1 MEMKKN
7 TIMKFKYS
15 LYSLALIASMACST
29 SKTVVDSSYAVE
41 EIPEVFA
48 QESEAEN
55 LILEKEE
62 MIPAVEK
69 DSLAFLKINPVD
81 VRWDLNDSIQPEF
94 KSNLD
99 KLVNA
104 WYAENS
110 IKTTAYDGPKTK
122 YVKEKIADSVYIKR
136 LQSISSMFDLSYNK
150 IVRNYI
156 ELYTQRRRK
165 QVEMMMGMSE
175 YYFPIFEEIL
185 DREGL
190 PQELKYLPIIES
202 ALNPKALSRAGAS
215 GLWQFMYST
224 GKMYKLEV
232 NSFVDDR
239 RDPIK
244 ATYAAAKFLKDLY
257 KMYGNWPLVI
267 AAYNCGPGNVNKAI
281 RRSGGKKNYWDIYY
295 RLPKETRG
303 YVPAFIAALYS
314 FNFHEEHGLYPR
326 PNQFPEVCD
335 TIMIKEQLHFDQIAK
350 FTNVSKAKLRELNPQ
365 YRADIIPAFSKP
377 YSLKIPFESA
387 LAFIDNQDSIT
398 SYKKEYYFNLKDKL
412 VNPRDRYQKYAHAVP
427 KGKSKVYYKVK
438 SGDAVGLIASWFHVR
453 TSNLRYWNN
462 IRRNMIRVGQKLAV
476 YVPKSK
482 ASYYKSFNSMS
493 KRQKQATLG
502 KSYVASQK
510 TRRVGK
516 STSVGSRNYVYYKV
530 RKNDNFWTIA
540 KKYPGV
546 SNYDIMRI
554 NNITNSRSL
563 RVGQRLKI
571 KTKS

>member
-1 MEMKKN
+1 
-7 TIMKFKYS
+7 MKFKYS

-29 SKTVVDSSYAVE
+29 SKTVVDNSSANE
-41 EIPEVFA
+41 ENPVVFA
-48 QESEAEN
+48 QESEVEN
-55 LILEKEE
+55 PVIEE
-62 MIPAVEK
+62 EDMTPAVEK

-99 KLVNA
+99 KLVNS
-104 WYAENS
+104 WYAQN
-110 IKTTAYDGPKTK
+110 TFKTK
-122 YVKEKIADSVYIKR
+122 EYEAPEEAYVKENLADSVYIKR
-136 LQSISSMFDLSYNK
+136 IESIPSMFDLSYNK

-165 QVEMMMGMSE
+165 QVEIMMGMSE

-185 DREGL
+185 DKEGL
-190 PQELKYLPIIES
+190 PLELKYLPIIES
-202 ALNPKALSRAGAS
+202 ALNPKALSRAGAC

-224 GKMYKLEV
+224 GRMYKLEV
-232 NSFVDDR
+232 NSFVDER
-239 RDPIK
+239 RDPVK
-244 ATYAAAKFLKDLY
+244 SSYAAAKFLKDLY

-335 TIMIKEQLHFDQIAK
+335 TLMIQEQLHFDQIAQ
-350 FTNVSKAKLRELNPQ
+350 FTKVSKDKLRELNPQ
-365 YRADIIPAFSKP
+365 YRADIIPALNKS
-377 YSLKIPFESA
+377 YSLKVPFEA
-387 LAFIDNQDSIT
+387 AMEFIDNQDSIT
-398 SYKKEYYFNLKDKL
+398 SYKKDYYFNLKDKV
-412 VNPRDRYQKYAHAVP
+412 VNPRDRYQKFAHVAP
-427 KGKSKVYYKVK
+427 TGKTKIYYKVR

-453 TSNLRYWNN
+453 PSDLRYWNN
-462 IRRNMIRVGQKLAV
+462 IRRNMIRVGQNLAV

-482 ASYYKSFNSMS
+482 AEFYRSFNSMS
-493 KRQKQATLG
+493 TGQKQATLG
-502 KSYVASQK
+502 KNYVARTNSVNSV
-510 TRRVGK
+510 RE
-516 STSVGSRNYVYYKV
+516 TSSGSGDYVYYTV

-540 KKYPGV
+540 KKFPGV

-554 NNITNSRSL
+554 NNIKDARSL
-563 RVGQRLKI
+563 KVGQKLKI
-571 KTKS
+571 KLRS

>member
-1 MEMKKN
+1 
-7 TIMKFKYS
+7 MKFKYS

-29 SKTVVDSSYAVE
+29 SKTVVDNSSADK

-48 QESEAEN
+48 QESEVEN
-55 LILEKEE
+55 PVIEE
-62 MIPAVEK
+62 EDMTPAVEK

-99 KLVNA
+99 KLVNS
-104 WYAENS
+104 WYAEN
-110 IKTTAYDGPKTK
+110 TFKTK
-122 YVKEKIADSVYIKR
+122 EYEVPDTPYVREKIADSVYIKR
-136 LQSISSMFDLSYNK
+136 LESIPSMFDLSYNK

-165 QVEMMMGMSE
+165 QVELMMGMSE

-185 DREGL
+185 DKEGL
-190 PQELKYLPIIES
+190 PLELKYLPIIES
-202 ALNPKALSRAGAS
+202 ALNPKALSRAGAC

-224 GKMYKLEV
+224 GRMYKLEV
-232 NSFVDDR
+232 NSFVDER
-239 RDPIK
+239 RDPVK
-244 ATYAAAKFLKDLY
+244 SSYAAAKFLKDLY

-314 FNFHEEHGLYPR
+314 FNFHEEHELYPR

-335 TIMIKEQLHFDQIAK
+335 TLMIKEQLHFDQIAQ
-350 FTNVSKAKLRELNPQ
+350 FTKVSKSKLRDLNPQ
-365 YRADIIPAFSKP
+365 YRADIIPA
-377 YSLKIPFESA
+377 LKKSYPLKVPFEAA
-387 LAFIDNQDSIT
+387 LDFIDNQDSIT
-398 SYKKEYYFNLKDKL
+398 SYKKDYYFNLKDKV
-412 VNPRDRYQKYAHAVP
+412 VNPRDRYQKYAHVVP
-427 KGKSKVYYKVK
+427 KGKAKIYYKVK

-453 TSNLRYWNN
+453 TSDLRYWNN

-482 ASYYKSFNSMS
+482 AEFYRSFNSMS
-493 KRQKQATLG
+493 KAQKQATLG
-502 KSYVASQK
+502 KNYIAKSSSQK
-510 TRRVGK
+510 TVRK
-516 STSVGSRNYVYYKV
+516 TNSGSGDYVYYTV

-540 KKYPGV
+540 KKFPGV

-554 NNITNSRSL
+554 NNIKDARSL
-563 RVGQRLKI
+563 RVGQKLKI
-571 KTKS
+571 KQRG

>member
-1 MEMKKN
+1 
-7 TIMKFKYS
+7 MKFRYS
-15 LYSLALIASMACST
+15 LYSLALIVSFACST
-29 SKTVVDSSYAVE
+29 SKTVVDHGSASDVE
-41 EIPEVFA
+41 LTEARA
-48 QESEAEN
+48 QELDNSDPLLEAGS
-55 LILEKEE
+55 LT
-62 MIPAVEK
+62 PAIEK
-69 DSLAFLKINPVD
+69 DTLAFLKVNPVD

-99 KLVNA
+99 NLVHS
-104 WYAENS
+104 WYAKN
-110 IKTTAYDGPKTK
+110 TFKTK
-122 YVKEKIADSVYIKR
+122 SYVTPEKPYVKEKIADSVYIQR
-136 LQSISSMFDLSYNK
+136 LQSIPSMFDLSYNK

-165 QVEMMMGMSE
+165 QVELMMGMSE

-185 DREGL
+185 DKEGL

-244 ATYAAAKFLKDLY
+244 ASYAAAKFLKDLY

-326 PNQFPEVCD
+326 PSSLPEVCD
-335 TIMIKEQLHFDQIAK
+335 TLMIKKQLHFDQISK
-350 FTNVSKAKLRELNPQ
+350 FTNVSVEKLRELNPQ
-365 YRADIIPAFSKP
+365 YRADIIPAFSKS
-377 YSLKIPFESA
+377 YVLKVPFEATS
-387 LAFIDNQDSIT
+387 AFIDNEDAIT
-398 SYKKEYYFNLKDKL
+398 SYKKEHYFNLKDQV
-412 VNPRDRYQKYAHAVP
+412 VNPRDRYQKYAHAAP
-427 KGKSKVYYKVK
+427 KGKAKIYYKVK

-493 KRQKQATLG
+493 KAQKQATLG
-502 KSYVASQK
+502 KSYVASTK
-510 TRRVGK
+510 K
-516 STSVGSRNYVYYKV
+516 SNSVKKSYSGGSGNYVYYTV

-540 KKYPGV
+540 KKFPGV
-546 SNYDIMRI
+546 SNYDIMKI
-554 NNITNSRSL
+554 NNISNARSL
-563 RVGQRLKI
+563 RVGQKLKI
-571 KTKS
+571 KQKS

>member
-1 MEMKKN
+1 
-7 TIMKFKYS
+7 MKFKYS
-15 LYSLALIASMACST
+15 LYSLALIASFACST
-29 SKTVVDSSYAVE
+29 SKTVVDNVSPSNAEVSE
-41 EIPEVFA
+41 LSVQEPERSITLMD
-48 QESEAEN
+48 EDD
-55 LILEKEE
+55 LT
-62 MIPAVEK
+62 PAIEK

-81 VRWDLNDSIQPEF
+81 VRWDVNDSIQPEF

-99 KLVNA
+99 NLVHS
-104 WYAENS
+104 WYAKNTFRTNQYETPEN
-110 IKTTAYDGPKTK
+110 P
-122 YVKEKIADSVYIKR
+122 YVKEKIADSVYIQR
-136 LQSISSMFDLSYNK
+136 LQSIPSMFDLSYNK

-165 QVEMMMGMSE
+165 QVEIMMGMSE
-175 YYFPIFEEIL
+175 FYFPIFEEIL
-185 DREGL
+185 DKEGL

-244 ATYAAAKFLKDLY
+244 ASYAAAKFLKDLY

-295 RLPKETRG
+295 RLPRETRG

-314 FNFHEEHGLYPR
+314 FNFHEEHGLFPR
-326 PNQFPEVCD
+326 PNKFPVVCD
-335 TIMIKEQLHFDQIAK
+335 TLMIKEQLHFDQIAQ
-350 FTNVSKAKLRELNPQ
+350 FTNVSVAKLRELNPQ
-365 YRADIIPAFSKP
+365 YRADIIPAFNKP
-377 YSLKIPFESA
+377 YALKVPFEAVS
-387 LAFIDNQDSIT
+387 AFIDNQDSIS
-398 SYKKEYYFNLKDKL
+398 SYKKAHYFNLKDQV
-412 VNPRDRYQKYAHAVP
+412 VNPRERYQKYAHAVP
-427 KGKSKVYYKVK
+427 KGKAKIYYKVK

-453 TSNLRYWNN
+453 TSDLRYWNN
-462 IRRNMIRVGQKLAV
+462 IRRNMIRVGQKLAI

-482 ASYYKSFNSMS
+482 ASYYKSFNNKSHA
-493 KRQKQATLG
+493 QKQATLG
-502 KSYVASQK
+502 KSYASANK
-510 TRRVGK
+510 KK
-516 STSVGSRNYVYYKV
+516 STAKKSSSRRSGNFVYYTV

-540 KKYPGV
+540 KKFPGV
-546 SNYDIMRI
+546 SNHDIMKI

-563 RVGQRLKI
+563 RVGQKLKI
-571 KTKS
+571 KQKG

>member
-1 MEMKKN
+1 
-7 TIMKFKYS
+7 MKFRYS
-15 LYSLALIASMACST
+15 LYSLILIASMACST
-29 SKTVVDSSYAVE
+29 SKTLVE
-41 EIPEVFA
+41 NAAAKEENPEVFA
-48 QESEAEN
+48 QESEVEN
-55 LILEKEE
+55 PVIEE
-62 MIPAVEK
+62 EDMTPAVEK
-69 DSLAFLKINPVD
+69 DSLAFLKLNPVD

-99 KLVNA
+99 KLVNS
-104 WYAENS
+104 WYAEN
-110 IKTTAYDGPKTK
+110 TFKTK
-122 YVKEKIADSVYIKR
+122 EYEAPETPYVREKLADSVYIKR
-136 LQSISSMFDLSYNK
+136 LESIPSMFDLSYNK

-165 QVEMMMGMSE
+165 QVEIMMGMSE

-185 DREGL
+185 DKEGL
-190 PQELKYLPIIES
+190 PLELKYLPIIES
-202 ALNPKALSRAGAS
+202 ALNPKALSRAGAC

-224 GKMYKLEV
+224 GRMYKLEV
-232 NSFVDDR
+232 NSFVDER
-239 RDPIK
+239 RDPVK
-244 ATYAAAKFLKDLY
+244 SSYAAAKFLKDLY

-335 TIMIKEQLHFDQIAK
+335 TLMIKEQLHFDQIAQ
-350 FTNVSKAKLRELNPQ
+350 FTKVSKSKLRDLNPQ
-365 YRADIIPAFSKP
+365 YRADIIPALQKSYP
-377 YSLKIPFESA
+377 LRVPFEAA
-387 LAFIDNQDSIT
+387 LDFIDNQDSIT
-398 SYKKEYYFNLKDKL
+398 SYKKDYYFNLKDKV
-412 VNPRDRYQKYAHAVP
+412 VNPRDRYQKFAHVAP
-427 KGKSKVYYKVK
+427 KGKTKIYYKVR

-453 TSNLRYWNN
+453 TSDLRYWNN

-482 ASYYKSFNSMS
+482 AEFYRSFNSMS
-493 KRQKQATLG
+493 KAQKQATLG
-502 KSYVASQK
+502 KNYVASKNTQ
-510 TRRVGK
+510 
-516 STSVGSRNYVYYKV
+516 SRSPKVSSGNGNYVYYTV

-540 KKYPGV
+540 KKFPGV

-554 NNITNSRSL
+554 NNIKDARSL
-563 RVGQRLKI
+563 RVGQKLKI
-571 KTKS
+571 KQRS

>member
-1 MEMKKN
+1 MKLR
-7 TIMKFKYS
+7 YS
-15 LYSLALIASMACST
+15 FYAMTLLASMACST
-29 SKTVVDSSYAVE
+29 SKTMVE
-41 EIPEVFA
+41 STPAKEEVPEVIA
-48 QESEAEN
+48 QAREVEVPVFE
-55 LILEKEE
+55 EEE

-69 DSLAFLKINPVD
+69 DSLAFLKISPVD

-110 IKTTAYDGPKTK
+110 VRTTSYDGPKTK
-122 YVKEKIADSVYIKR
+122 YKKEKIADSVYIKR
-136 LQSISSMFDLSYNK
+136 LQSIPSMFDLSYNK

-165 QVEMMMGMSE
+165 QVELMMGMSE

-185 DREGL
+185 DKEGL

-202 ALNPKALSRAGAS
+202 ALNPKALSKAGAS
-215 GLWQFMYST
+215 GLWQFMYAT

-244 ATYAAAKFLKDLY
+244 SSYAAAKFLKDLY

-295 RLPKETRG
+295 RLPRETRG

-335 TIMIKEQLHFDQIAK
+335 TLMIKEQIHFDQIAK
-350 FTNVSKAKLRELNPQ
+350 FTHISKAKLRELNPQ
-365 YRADIIPAFSKP
+365 YRADIIPAFNKP
-377 YSLKIPFESA
+377 YSLKVPFESA

-398 SYKKEYYFNLKDKL
+398 SYKKEYYFNLKDQI
-412 VNPRDRYQKYAHAVP
+412 VNPRDRYQKYAHATP
-427 KGKSKVYYKVK
+427 KGKAKVYYKVK

-453 TSNLRYWNN
+453 TSDLRYWNN

-482 ASYYKSFNSMS
+482 ASYYKSFNKMS

-502 KSYVASQK
+502 KNYVASKKK
-510 TRRVGK
+510 TSSVK
-516 STSVGSRNYVYYKV
+516 NSTSEGNGNYVYYTV

-540 KKYPGV
+540 KKFPGV
-546 SNYDIMRI
+546 SNYDIMKI

-563 RVGQRLKI
+563 RVGQKLRI
-571 KTKS
+571 KAKS

>member
-1 MEMKKN
+1 MKKKTN
-7 TIMKFKYS
+7 MKFKYS

-29 SKTVVDSSYAVE
+29 SRTLVDNSSTVVDT
-41 EIPEVFA
+41 PDVFA
-48 QESEAEN
+48 QESEVEN
-55 LILEKEE
+55 PIIEE
-62 MIPAVEK
+62 EDMTPAVEK

-104 WYAENS
+104 WYAEKS
-110 IKTTAYDGPKTK
+110 VKTRAYEGPETK
-122 YVKEKIADSVYIKR
+122 YKKEKLADSVYIKR
-136 LQSISSMFDLSYNK
+136 LQSIPSMFDLSYNK

-165 QVEMMMGMSE
+165 QVELMMGMSE

-185 DREGL
+185 DKEGL

-224 GKMYKLEV
+224 GRQYKLEV

-244 ATYAAAKFLKDLY
+244 STYAAAKFLKDLY

-335 TIMIKEQLHFDQIAK
+335 TLMIKEQLHFDQIAQ
-350 FTNVSKAKLRELNPQ
+350 FTKVSKQKLRELNPQ

-387 LAFIDNQDSIT
+387 LTFIDNQDSIT

-412 VNPRDRYQKYAHAVP
+412 ANPRARYQKFAHAAP
-427 KGKSKVYYKVK
+427 KGKAKVYYKVK

-453 TSNLRYWNN
+453 TSDLRYWNN

-482 ASYYKSFNSMS
+482 ASYYKSFNTMS
-493 KRQKQATLG
+493 KSQKQATLG
-502 KSYVASQK
+502 KSYVASSK
-510 TRRVGK
+510 KKRSVKK
-516 STSVGSRNYVYYKV
+516 SKSVGSGNYVYYTV

-540 KKYPGV
+540 KKFPGV

-563 RVGQRLKI
+563 RVGQKLKI
-571 KTKS
+571 RAKS

>member
-1 MEMKKN
+1 
-7 TIMKFKYS
+7 MKFRYS
-15 LYSLALIASMACST
+15 LYALALIASMACST
-29 SKTVVDSSYAVE
+29 SKKVTDTSAVVVE
-41 EIPEVFA
+41 TPESFA
-48 QESEAEN
+48 QASEIESSIIQE
-55 LILEKEE
+55 EE
-62 MIPAVEK
+62 MTPAVEK

-110 IKTTAYDGPKTK
+110 IKTRAYAGPETK
-122 YVKEKIADSVYIKR
+122 YKKEKLADSIFIKR
-136 LQSISSMFDLSYNK
+136 LQSIPSMFDLSYNK

-165 QVEMMMGMSE
+165 QVELMMGMSE

-224 GKMYKLEV
+224 GKQYKLEV

-244 ATYAAAKFLKDLY
+244 SSYAAAKFLKDLY

-335 TIMIKEQLHFDQIAK
+335 TLMIKEQLHFDQIAK
-350 FTNVSKAKLRELNPQ
+350 FTQVSKQKLRELNPQ
-365 YRADIIPAFSKP
+365 YRADIIPAFNKA

-387 LAFIDNQDSIT
+387 LTFIDNQDSIS

-412 VNPRDRYQKYAHAVP
+412 ANPRARYQKYAHAVP
-427 KGKSKVYYKVK
+427 KGKAKVYYKVK
-438 SGDAVGLIASWFHVR
+438 SGDAVGLIASWFHIR
-453 TSNLRYWNN
+453 TSDLRYWNN
-462 IRRNMIRVGQKLAV
+462 IRRNMIRVGQNLAV

-493 KRQKQATLG
+493 KKQKQATLG
-502 KSYVASQK
+502 KTYVASK
-510 TRRVGK
+510 TKTSSVQK
-516 STSVGSRNYVYYKV
+516 STSTNNGDYIYYTV

-546 SNYDIMRI
+546 SNYDIMKI
-554 NNITNSRSL
+554 NNIKNSRSL
-563 RVGQRLKI
+563 RVGQKLKI
-571 KTKS
+571 KQKS

>member
-1 MEMKKN
+1 
-7 TIMKFKYS
+7 MKFKYS
-15 LYSLALIASMACST
+15 LYSLALITSMACST
-29 SKTVVDSSYAVE
+29 SKKATDISNVVDKSQEEFALSSEVDNPIIE
-41 EIPEVFA
+41 E
-48 QESEAEN
+48 
-55 LILEKEE
+55 EE

-94 KSNLD
+94 KSDLD

-110 IKTTAYDGPKTK
+110 IKTTEYVGPETK
-122 YVKEKIADSVYIKR
+122 YVKENIADSVYIKR
-136 LQSISSMFDLSYNK
+136 LQSIPSMFDLSYNK
-150 IVRNYI
+150 IVKNYI
-156 ELYTQRRRK
+156 ELYTQRRRD
-165 QVEMMMGMSE
+165 QVEIMLGMSE

-185 DREGL
+185 DKEGL

-244 ATYAAAKFLKDLY
+244 SSYAAAKFLKDLY

-314 FNFHEEHGLYPR
+314 FNFHAEHGLYPR

-335 TIMIKEQLHFDQIAK
+335 TIMVKEQLHFDQIAK
-350 FTNVSKAKLRELNPQ
+350 FANVSKEKLRELNPQ
-365 YRADIIPAFSKP
+365 FRADIIPAYNKP
-377 YSLKIPFESA
+377 YALKIPFESA
-387 LAFIDNQDSIT
+387 LAFIDNQDSII
-398 SYKKEYYFNLKDKL
+398 SYKKDYYFNLKDKV
-412 VNPRDRYQKYAHAVP
+412 VNPRDRYQKYAHVVP
-427 KGKSKVYYKVK
+427 KGQSKVYYKVK

-462 IRRNMIRVGQKLAV
+462 IHRNMIRVGQNLAI

-482 ASYYKSFNSMS
+482 YSYYKSFNSMS

-502 KSYVASQK
+502 KSYVAK
-510 TRRVGK
+510 TTTSDVK
-516 STSVGSRNYVYYKV
+516 QSTSEDSGEYVYYTV

-554 NNITNSRSL
+554 NNIKNSHSL
-563 RVGQRLKI
+563 RVGQKLKI
-571 KTKS
+571 KQKS

>member
-1 MEMKKN
+1 MKK
-7 TIMKFKYS
+7 TTSMKFKYS

-29 SKTVVDSSYAVE
+29 SKTLVDNSSTAVDT
-41 EIPEVFA
+41 PEVFA
-48 QESEAEN
+48 QESEVEN
-55 LILEKEE
+55 PIIEE
-62 MIPAVEK
+62 EDMTPAVEK
-69 DSLAFLKINPVD
+69 DSLAFLRINPVD

-110 IKTTAYDGPKTK
+110 VKTRAYEGPETK
-122 YVKEKIADSVYIKR
+122 YKKEKLADSIYIKR
-136 LQSISSMFDLSYNK
+136 LQSIPSMFDLSYNK

-165 QVEMMMGMSE
+165 QVELMMGMSE

-185 DREGL
+185 DKEGL

-224 GKMYKLEV
+224 GKQYKLEV

-244 ATYAAAKFLKDLY
+244 SSYAAAKFLKDLY

-314 FNFHEEHGLYPR
+314 FNFHKEHGLYPR

-335 TIMIKEQLHFDQIAK
+335 TIMIKEQLHFDQIAQ
-350 FTNVSKAKLRELNPQ
+350 FTNVSKQKLRELNPQ

-387 LAFIDNQDSIT
+387 LTFIDNQDSIT

-412 VNPRDRYQKYAHAVP
+412 ANPRTRYQKYAHAVP
-427 KGKSKVYYKVK
+427 KGKAKIYYKVK

-453 TSNLRYWNN
+453 TSDLRYWNN

-482 ASYYKSFNSMS
+482 ASYYRSFNNMS
-493 KRQKQATLG
+493 KAQKQATRG
-502 KSYVASQK
+502 KSYVASSK
-510 TRRVGK
+510 KNSSIKK
-516 STSVGSRNYVYYKV
+516 STSSGSGNYVYYTV

-540 KKYPGV
+540 KKFPGI

-554 NNITNSRSL
+554 NNIKNSRSL

-571 KTKS
+571 KEKS

>member
-1 MEMKKN
+1 
-7 TIMKFKYS
+7 MKFKYP

-29 SKTVVDSSYAVE
+29 SKTLVDDSSAIEDTPV
-41 EIPEVFA
+41 VFA
-48 QESEAEN
+48 QESEVEN
-55 LILEKEE
+55 PVIEDED
-62 MIPAVEK
+62 MTPAVEK

-110 IKTTAYDGPKTK
+110 LRTTSYEGPKTK
-122 YVKEKIADSVYIKR
+122 YVKKKLADSVYIKR
-136 LQSISSMFDLSYNK
+136 LQSIPSMFDLSYNK

-165 QVEMMMGMSE
+165 QVELMMGMSE

-185 DREGL
+185 DKEGL

-224 GKMYKLEV
+224 GRQYKLEV
-232 NSFVDDR
+232 NSFVDER

-244 ATYAAAKFLKDLY
+244 STYAAAKFLKDLY

-314 FNFHEEHGLYPR
+314 FNFHKEHDLYPR

-335 TIMIKEQLHFDQIAK
+335 TLMIKEQIHFDQIAK

-365 YRADIIPAFSKP
+365 YRADIIPALRKP
-377 YSLKIPFESA
+377 YSLKVPFESA

-398 SYKKEYYFNLKDKL
+398 SYKKDHYFNLKDKL
-412 VNPRDRYQKYAHAVP
+412 ANPRDRYQKYAHAVP
-427 KGKSKVYYKVK
+427 KGKAKVYYKVK

-462 IRRNMIRVGQKLAV
+462 IRRNMIRVGQKLAI

-493 KRQKQATLG
+493 KKQKQATLG
-502 KSYVASQK
+502 KNYVAKTSKVNQK
-510 TRRVGK
+510 P
-516 STSVGSRNYVYYKV
+516 YVVDENAEYIYYTVK
-530 RKNDNFWTIA
+530 KNDNFWTIA
-540 KKYPGV
+540 KKFSGV
-546 SNYDIMRI
+546 SNYDIMKI
-554 NNITNSRSL
+554 NNIKNSRSL
-563 RVGQRLKI
+563 KVGQKLRI
-571 KTKS
+571 KVKS

>member
-1 MEMKKN
+1 
-7 TIMKFKYS
+7 MKFKYS

-29 SKTVVDSSYAVE
+29 SKNATEISNVAVE
-41 EIPEVFA
+41 TPEAFA
-48 QESEAEN
+48 QEREVENPISEE
-55 LILEKEE
+55 EE

-69 DSLAFLKINPVD
+69 DSLAFLKVNPVD

-110 IKTTAYDGPKTK
+110 IKTATYDGPKTK
-122 YVKEKIADSVYIKR
+122 YVKEKLADSVYIKR
-136 LQSISSMFDLSYNK
+136 LQSIPSMFDLSYNK

-156 ELYTQRRRK
+156 ELYTQRRRN

-215 GLWQFMYST
+215 GLWQFMYAT
-224 GKMYKLEV
+224 GKQYKLEV

-244 ATYAAAKFLKDLY
+244 ASYAAAKFLKDLY

-326 PNQFPEVCD
+326 PNKFPEVCD
-335 TIMIKEQLHFDQIAK
+335 TVMIKEQLHFDQIAK

-365 YRADIIPAFSKP
+365 YRADIIPAFSKA
-377 YSLKIPFESA
+377 YSLKLPFESA
-387 LAFIDNQDSIT
+387 LTFIDNQDSIS

-412 VNPRDRYQKYAHAVP
+412 ANPRDRYQKYAHAAP

-462 IRRNMIRVGQKLAV
+462 IHRNMIRVGQKLAV

-482 ASYYKSFNSMS
+482 ASYYKSFNGMS
-493 KRQKQATLG
+493 KKQKQATLG
-502 KSYVASQK
+502 KLYVASKKK
-510 TRRVGK
+510 TSSVKK
-516 STSVGSRNYVYYKV
+516 SSSKGSGNYIYYTV

-540 KKYPGV
+540 KKFPGV
-546 SNYDIMRI
+546 SNYDIMKI
-554 NNITNSRSL
+554 NNIKNSRTL
-563 RVGQRLKI
+563 RVGQKLKI
-571 KTKS
+571 KQNS